1 MRTFLKIFITVV
13 VLAGGFVGYILL
25 QPPSALKSQVTTR
38 PVAQPLKK
46 SESGMLIGEGENA
59 WIRQFDAEGRLASRF
74 RAGKWEPQKSGLVRV
89 VKPEAELFL
98 KAPKGK
104 PRPLVIITGDE
115 GEVVV
120 QSLPDAAQ
128 ADTTLDSKA
137 GAPAG
142 GGGGMGQMQAPSSG
156 RLNGVVIRVFEA
168 EDDPSPAVTL
178 KTNNIVFDNET
189 FRISTESYT
198 TPDGKTVPPD
208 EVAVSIE
215 GRYFDFYGRGLTVRW
230 NDLAERLDLLRIAH
244 GERLVIKNVEALSGN
259 GSPFGGSPLGAP
271 RKRANEPAR
280 AAARALPLWPLLASA
295 DPAAA
300 IAVAAANP
308 VTAPATSTA
317 PASRPARRKSKDA
330 AHTDEEQPP
339 YRATFND
346 GVRVLQGEQQLAL
359 AVLMHVDFLLGDKKD
374 PAATRPA
381 TSATAPAATQ
391 PVTTQ
396 STATEVA
403 ATTQPVSTQPA
414 TTQAAGT
421 TQPAAEPL
429 TVYWTGEL
437 TVTPAPVD
445 AEDPLPQGEARV
457 ELVGS
462 PLLLTRELVDINSA
476 RLVYRTDGRLSIES
490 SEQIPQVRL
499 TQRANQSGGVDT
511 TVITEKL
518 EYATNE
524 KVATLRGRSRVSA
537 PIGSGEAGKPD
548 MLDAAWRDSATFHLA
563 GETEGAM
570 WVERADFAGDVDM
583 NAPQGKV
590 RAQRLELTFDAPA
603 TPPADLLLPPPAAN
617 GAVEKAPDTQPA
629 PDAPLPHSD
638 RPDTLPATQ
647 PARSQ
652 PNLRRVVATEG
663 VYCELVDAKEGR
675 RTLACQRLALDTAVS
690 PEGNLYPRLVDASG
704 AVHAATADQELNA
717 GRVVLNLRP
726 ATKVETAASDAP
738 VTSQAADGEPAG
750 DEVAENPAASPGG
763 GDTAGTTTAD
773 AGVATTVDT
782 GPATKPADAVAV
794 AKPAKADGPAVELES
809 MVATDAVRIASKEG
823 GTATG
828 KRLEVTVADD
838 GEPRIELSGDPASV
852 EDGKNGTLTG
862 PRIVVDPR
870 SGVAHVPGAGTL
882 RAVQRDQGD
891 APDSPGRPIE
901 VTWSDHAD
909 VKANDN
915 RIDIAGAVSLWITDA
930 DGSVRTATAGR
941 VSVELAEKPAPEKPA
956 EDKPADAKG
965 DEKKG
970 DSASIQLAG
979 SMEMD
984 LFKNKEVARVHM
996 HDDAVINSKLAAED
1010 GTLLRQFHLK
1020 AGTITYDVRAR
1031 HLRVP
1036 GPGQMLVESHEPRA
1050 KDGEA
1055 GKGDDAGGA
1064 KPADAL
1070 AAGSGVTAFQ
1080 WANSIE
1086 YEESAGRATMDGSVI
1101 VSHQADDKAQPPVR
1115 LDADKVIASFVP
1127 RAEGAQAAASP
1138 PKTGDGP
1145 QLDLKSIVA
1154 DGQVLINR
1162 EGTELSAQR
1171 VEFDP
1176 ATHWVIARGT
1186 ERNPAV
1192 FSHPSGVGTMRATEL
1207 RLNTQTWTVQITDV
1221 NTRVGG
1227 LSR

>member
-13 VLAGGFVGYILL
+13 VLAGVFVGYILF
-25 QPPSALKSQVTTR
+25 QPASAVNSQVTTR
-38 PVAQPLKK
+38 PVAQPLTK
-46 SESGMLIGEGENA
+46 SESGLLIGEGENA
-59 WIRQFDAEGRLASRF
+59 WVRQFDEQGRLASRF

-98 KAPKGK
+98 KAKKGK
-104 PRPLVIITGDE
+104 PRPLVIITGDD

-128 ADTTLDSKA
+128 ADTTLGGKP

-142 GGGGMGQMQAPSSG
+142 GGGMGPMQAPSSG
-156 RLNGVVIRVFEA
+156 RLNGVVIRVFET
-168 EDDPSPAVTL
+168 EDAREPAVTL
-178 KTNNIVFDNET
+178 RTNNIVFDNET
-189 FRISTESYT
+189 FRISTEAFT
-198 TPDGKTVPPD
+198 KPDGTTVPPD
-208 EVAVSIE
+208 EVPVSVE
-215 GRYFDFYGRGLTVRW
+215 GPYFDFYGRGLTVRW

-244 GERLVIKNVEALSGN
+244 GERLVITDVKALSGN
-259 GSPFGGSPLGAP
+259 GSPFGGAPPGAP
-271 RKRANEPAR
+271 RKRANGPAR
-280 AAARALPLWPLLASA
+280 AAASALPPWPLLASA

-300 IAVAAANP
+300 IAVAAADP
-308 VTAPATSTA
+308 STPRATSTA
-317 PASRPARRKSKDA
+317 PASRPARKKDKDA
-330 AHTDEEQPP
+330 PDTDEAQPP

-346 GVRVLQGEQQLAL
+346 QVRVLQGEQQLAL
-359 AVLMHVDFLLGDKKD
+359 AALMNVDFLLGDKKD
-374 PAATRPA
+374 PAPTRPT

-391 PVTTQ
+391 P
-396 STATEVA
+396 A
-403 ATTQPVSTQPA
+403 ATQPA
-414 TTQAAGT
+414 TTQTAAT
-421 TQPAAEPL
+421 TQPAATQPSSTQPVTAPATATAPAAEPV

-445 AEDPLPQGEARV
+445 ADDPLPHGEARV

-462 PLLLTRELVDINSA
+462 PLLLTRELVNINSA

-490 SEQIPQVRL
+490 SDQVPEVL
-499 TQRANQSGGVDT
+499 VTQRASEAGGVDT
-511 TVITEKL
+511 TVVTEKL

-524 KVATLRGRSRVSA
+524 KVATLRGRGRVSA
-537 PIGSGEAGKPD
+537 PIDSGEGGKPA
-548 MLDAAWRDSATFHLA
+548 MLDAAWRDTASFHLA
-563 GETEGAM
+563 GEAQDEM
-570 WVERADFAGDVDM
+570 WVERADFAGDVDVK
-583 NAPQGKV
+583 APQGKF
-590 RAQRLELTFDAPA
+590 RGQRIELTFDAP
-603 TPPADLLLPPPAAN
+603 TPPATDLLLPPPAAE
-617 GAVEKAPDTQPA
+617 GAGGPSAQTQPTSGAPLPQSARPDTQPA
-629 PDAPLPHSD
+629 TNPSK
-638 RPDTLPATQ
+638 
-647 PARSQ
+647 SQ

-663 VYCELVDAKEGR
+663 VYCELVDAEEGR
-675 RTLACQRLALDTAVS
+675 RTLECQRLALDTAIS

-704 AVHAATADQELNA
+704 AVHAATAGQELHA
-717 GRVVLNLRP
+717 GHVVLHLRP
-726 ATKVETAASDAP
+726 AKKIEAASNDGPATQPPAKGEAAGGEVADDAGAGASDA
-738 VTSQAADGEPAG
+738 
-750 DEVAENPAASPGG
+750 
-763 GDTAGTTTAD
+763 
-773 AGVATTVDT
+773 VATT
-782 GPATKPADAVAV
+782 KPPEAVATTRPV
-794 AKPAKADGPAVELES
+794 KNDGPAVELES
-809 MVATDAVRIASKEG
+809 MVATDAVRVASKEG

-828 KRLEVTVADD
+828 KRLEVTIADD
-838 GEPRIELSGDPASV
+838 GEPHIELSGDPAGV
-852 EDGKNGTLTG
+852 EDPRSGTLTG

-870 SGVAHVPGAGTL
+870 SGIAHVPGAGTL
-882 RAVQRDQGD
+882 RAIQRDDGD

-901 VTWSDHAD
+901 VTWSDRAD

-915 RIDIAGAVSLWITDA
+915 RIDIAGAVSLWITDS

-941 VSVELAEKPAPEKPA
+941 VSVELAEKPAA
-956 EDKPADAKG
+956 EKPADAKG
-965 DEKKG
+965 GEKKDDG
-970 DSASIQLAG
+970 AAIQLAG
-979 SMEMD
+979 STEMD
-984 LFKNKEVARVHM
+984 LFKNKEVVKVHM

-1031 HLRVP
+1031 HLTVP
-1036 GPGQMLVESHEPRA
+1036 GPGQMLVESHEPKP

-1055 GKGDDAGGA
+1055 KKAGDAGNE

-1086 YEESAGRATMDGSVI
+1086 YDESAGRATMDGSVI

-1127 RAEGAQAAASP
+1127 KAQGAQAAASP
-1138 PKTGDGP
+1138 QKTKDGP

-1154 DGQVLINR
+1154 DGQVLITR
-1162 EGTELSAQR
+1162 EGTELSAHR

-1176 ATHWVIARGT
+1176 TTHWVIARGSD
-1186 ERNPAV
+1186 RNPAV